1 MSSQEK
7 RFIVVSPSH
16 HKKPRTMFLS
26 KTNSGRNI
34 WCDFVPGITTLWLLS
49 EAQEFAANSPVAIWF
64 IEDKDW
70 ISSLDTGDM
79 PKFADILKYAQKAE
93 SEIIRY
99 KPQDM
104 IPPIVMLPRGE
115 RDDDADYI
123 YLFYTL
129 TADNQITYYRSE
141 NPRQTI
147 RREKQL
153 AEVFTKAEAQAKTMF
168 PDEDGCMWH
177 AEKVNKV
184 IAKEAEEANKN
195 VIDGLK
201 QTFGDNPKLVT
212 LPKEEQPEANEQYIV
227 VYFQPI
233 STVGRVLF
241 TLFLPLNSENNSMSL
256 CQPTHDNQPCYDC
269 QNANFFTDKN
279 DALDFAQKIGFF
291 VYKITD
297 KQKELI
303 EFLYRMSR
311 DFGDPYPTIEQAVF
325 LYIVGEDSLVE
336 PQKKRQAD

>member
-1 MSSQEK
+1 
-7 RFIVVSPSH
+7 
-16 HKKPRTMFLS
+16 MFLS

-104 IPPIVMLPRGE
+104 IPPIVAPSERLLADDALREIAAQLHNQKTICNTKDTPIAMLPDGE
-115 RDDDADYI
+115 RDDDADYL
-123 YLFYTL
+123 YLLYTL

-147 RREKQL
+147 LHKKQL

-168 PDEDGCMWH
+168 ADEDGCMWH

-212 LPKEEQPEANEQYIV
+212 LPKEEQPEAKKRVGYVLYRLDSSGEKYYHFCKQSFNFEFKGKPVYIATNKIWAD
-227 VYFQPI
+227 FKA
-233 STVGRVLF
+233 S
-241 TLFLPLNSENNSMSL
+241 
-256 CQPTHDNQPCYDC
+256 
-269 QNANFFTDKN
+269 
-279 DALDFAQKIGFF
+279 ALSSGDFGMPAWQ
-291 VYKITD
+291 V
-297 KQKELI
+297 EEI
-303 EFLYRMSR
+303 EF
-311 DFGDPYPTIEQAVF
+311 
-325 LYIVGEDSLVE
+325 
-336 PQKKRQAD
+336 